1 MRCSVRVL
9 WVAGRT
15 GVVYFWHMV
24 ANRFPDLVIEDVYK
38 PESHRHADV
47 LIAKSMLIEENR
59 FGFEP
64 QITAKLDKL
73 RCRIY
78 EAGIPYR
85 ARTYD
90 EGKTISWRDGFRA
103 ICAILKYNARRWT
116 R

>member
-1 MRCSVRVL
+1 MFTNLNLTDMQTC
-9 WVAGRT
+9 
-15 GVVYFWHMV
+15 
-24 ANRFPDLVIEDVYK
+24 YK
-38 PESHRHADV
+38 ATRAP
-47 LIAKSMLIEENR
+47 IAKSMLIEENR

-103 ICAILKYNARRWT
+103 ICAILKCNARRWT